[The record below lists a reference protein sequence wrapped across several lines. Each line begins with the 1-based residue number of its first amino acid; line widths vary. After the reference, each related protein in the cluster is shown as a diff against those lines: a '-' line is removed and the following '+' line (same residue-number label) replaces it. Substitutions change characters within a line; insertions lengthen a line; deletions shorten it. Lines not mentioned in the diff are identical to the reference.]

1 MRLRTFIAAN
11 MAEAIDEVRRELGS
25 DAIIISNFV
34 NESGQA
40 EVTAAVETPLSS
52 RNTPEPP
59 LSEPSLSTVPD
70 LEAALEK
77 RLREKLRRAP
87 GLTTETSIPLAHSGL
102 QFDRDQLAK
111 ALDRQG
117 ISNALRDALLDAA
130 IAFDD
135 DDAVMAL
142 THALDLRLNFEPL
155 PLAPRAPVMLVGMP
169 GAGKTVTL
177 AKLAANAIMD
187 GKTPDLITTD
197 TQRAGAAAQG
207 QAYSQLLDQTL
218 HMADSIDTLSL
229 LLEENAA
236 SGNALPDLTQRP
248 CFIDTASI
256 NPFDRVEWTALKR
269 LTDGARIVADAE
281 PVLVMA
287 ATGDASLM
295 SEVATHFANLGVRR
309 MIATQV
315 DISRRLGSILTA
327 ADTSRLSL
335 AQLSVTPY
343 LAKGLSPMHPHVCA
357 RLILAPLDARAAPL
371 ATASSDRK

>member
-1 MRLRTFIAAN
+1 LRLRTFIAAN
-11 MAEAIDEVRRELGS
+11 MAEAIDEVRREMGS
-25 DAIIISNFV
+25 DAIIVSNFV
-34 NESGQA
+34 NDSGQT
-40 EVTAAVETPLSS
+40 EVTAAVETSLAA
-52 RNTPEPP
+52 RNAPAPHD
-59 LSEPSLSTVPD
+59 SEPALSTVPD

-77 RLREKLRRAP
+77 RLRDKLRRAP
-87 GLTTETSIPLAHSGL
+87 GLVVETNVPLAHSGI

-111 ALDRQG
+111 ALDRQF
-117 ISNALRDALLDAA
+117 IPRDLRDALVDAA

-142 THALDLRLNFEPL
+142 SHALDLRLNFEPL

-169 GAGKTVTL
+169 GSGKTVTL

-236 SGNALPDLTQRP
+236 SGNHLPDLTQRP
-248 CFIDTASI
+248 CFIDTASV
-256 NPFDRVEWTALKR
+256 NPFDRVEWAALKR
-269 LTDGARIVADAE
+269 IVDGARIVADTE
-281 PVLVMA
+281 PVLVMS
-287 ATGDASLM
+287 ATGDAALM
-295 SEVATHFANLGVRR
+295 SEVATHFAGLGVRR
-309 MIATQV
+309 LIATQV
-315 DISRRLGSILTA
+315 DISRRLGTVLTA

-335 AQLSVTPY
+335 AQISVTPY
-343 LAKGLSPMHPHVCA
+343 LARGLSPMHPHVCA
-357 RLILAPLDARAAPL
+357 RLILAPLDARA
-371 ATASSDRK
+371 TASSDRK

>member
-11 MAEAIDEVRRELGS
+11 MAEAIDEVRREMGS
-25 DAIIISNFV
+25 DAIIVSNFV
-34 NESGQA
+34 NDSGQT
-40 EVTAAVETPLSS
+40 EVTAAVETSLAA
-52 RNTPEPP
+52 RNAPAPHD
-59 LSEPSLSTVPD
+59 SEPALSTVPD

-77 RLREKLRRAP
+77 RLRDKLRRAP
-87 GLTTETSIPLAHSGL
+87 GLVAETNVPLAHSGI

-111 ALDRQG
+111 ALDRQF
-117 ISNALRDALLDAA
+117 IPHDLRDALVDAA

-142 THALDLRLNFEPL
+142 SHALDLRLNFEPL

-169 GAGKTVTL
+169 GSGKTVTL

-236 SGNALPDLTQRP
+236 SGNHLPDLTQRP
-248 CFIDTASI
+248 CFIDTASV
-256 NPFDRVEWTALKR
+256 NPFDRVEWSALKR
-269 LTDGARIVADAE
+269 IVDGARIVADTE
-281 PVLVMA
+281 PVLVMS
-287 ATGDASLM
+287 ATGDTALM
-295 SEVATHFANLGVRR
+295 SEVATHFAGLGVRR
-309 MIATQV
+309 LIATQV
-315 DISRRLGSILTA
+315 DISRRLGTVLTA

-335 AQLSVTPY
+335 AQISVTPY
-343 LAKGLSPMHPHVCA
+343 LARGLSPMHPHVCA
-357 RLILAPLDARAAPL
+357 RLILAPLDARA
-371 ATASSDRK
+371 TASSDRK

>member
-11 MAEAIDEVRRELGS
+11 MAEAIDEVRREMGS
-25 DAIIISNFV
+25 DAIIVSNFV
-34 NESGQA
+34 NDSGQT
-40 EVTAAVETPLSS
+40 EVTAAVETSLAA
-52 RNTPEPP
+52 RNAPAPHD
-59 LSEPSLSTVPD
+59 SEPALSTVPD

-77 RLREKLRRAP
+77 RLRDKLRRAP
-87 GLTTETSIPLAHSGL
+87 GLVVETNVPLAHSGI

-111 ALDRQG
+111 ALDRQF
-117 ISNALRDALLDAA
+117 IPRDLRDALVDAA

-142 THALDLRLNFEPL
+142 SHALDLRLNFEPL

-169 GAGKTVTL
+169 GSGKTVTL

-236 SGNALPDLTQRP
+236 SGNHLPDLTQRP
-248 CFIDTASI
+248 CFIDTASV
-256 NPFDRVEWTALKR
+256 NPFDRVEWAALKR
-269 LTDGARIVADAE
+269 IVDGARIVADTE
-281 PVLVMA
+281 PVLVMS
-287 ATGDASLM
+287 ATGDAALM
-295 SEVATHFANLGVRR
+295 SEVATHFAGLGVRR
-309 MIATQV
+309 LIATQV
-315 DISRRLGSILTA
+315 DISRRLGTVLTA

-335 AQLSVTPY
+335 AQISVTPY
-343 LAKGLSPMHPHVCA
+343 LARGLSPMHPHVCA
-357 RLILAPLDARAAPL
+357 RLILAPLDARA
-371 ATASSDRK
+371 TASSDRK